1 LGSDSRTESLL
12 ASSRSLSPVHGAER
26 GGEKHNVTLT
36 PHRKAGQGTKRRGRG
51 CSSATCDC
59 TTRATGMSCGRKWDC
74 SAAARVAGSDGQP
87 PSPQPPQRP
96 LLTRRGVPHP
106 HPNSDL
112 VLFYMLFSAAG
123 EDGQRDQ
130 ELLEHAPQAPAA
142 RIEGRRQ

>member
-1 LGSDSRTESLL
+1 MSHSHHTARQGRARREGAEAAHRLRATARREQLECRAVGNGTVALLQELL
-12 ASSRSLSPVHGAER
+12 AP
-26 GGEKHNVTLT
+26 
-36 PHRKAGQGTKRRGRG
+36 
-51 CSSATCDC
+51 
-59 TTRATGMSCGRKWDC
+59 M
-74 SAAARVAGSDGQP
+74 GQP